1 MHRVSTSSLTFSI
14 DSLMSAPVTASSGPS
29 RLTFPV
35 LYNGYLFFSQAGL
48 YPGLAFHRQPVALHS
63 PELPSQPPQMG
74 LAINPHLYGSS
85 FRDVRG
91 EIAGV
96 SELRES
102 VPGLTAVVPSIAFGT
117 NSMPLPT
124 KDSPNLGDF
133 DLTSPGSLSC
143 SSSPHRESPSP
154 RGVTESNENLTA
166 FPVSPSGSDSSQV
179 SPLELTTSHHTKKH
193 RRLDESE
200 DGDDKRSSRE
210 VGVGKNRRR
219 RTAFTSEQLLE
230 LEKEFHSKKY
240 LSLTERSQI
249 AHSLQL
255 SEVQVKIWFQNRR
268 AKWKR
273 VKAGLTS
280 GRSSTNSSL
289 HKIVV
294 PIPVHVN
301 RMAIRSQHQQLEKS
315 AASVRLREGLGTG
328 GNFRPLR

>member
-1 MHRVSTSSLTFSI
+1 MQRVSASSSTFSI
-14 DSLMSAPVTASSGPS
+14 DSLMSAPVSASSGPS
-29 RLTFPV
+29 RLAFPV

-63 PELPSQPPQMG
+63 PELPSQPPHMG
-74 LAINPHLYGSS
+74 LTVNPHLYGSS
-85 FRDVRG
+85 FRGVRG
-91 EIAGV
+91 GLAGV
-96 SELRES
+96 SDLRES

-133 DLTSPGSLSC
+133 DLTSPGSSSC

-154 RGVTESNENLTA
+154 GGVNESNENLTA

-179 SPLELTTSHHTKKH
+179 SPLELTTSHHIKKH
-193 RRLDESE
+193 RLGEGEGGDE
-200 DGDDKRSSRE
+200 KRTSRE

-280 GRSSTNSSL
+280 GRSSTSSGL

-315 AASVRLREGLGTG
+315 AA
-328 GNFRPLR
+328 